1 MAQVFPVPCFTKAV
15 KMDNE
20 NKSIINAGP
29 SKKDKLLE
37 EKEVLEKEIRELS
50 GVSSSQIG
58 YKKARIKIIEKQLAE
73 LDKPKEADTVDKDKQ
88 NEFLMKM
95 MTQKGGMTA

>member
-1 MAQVFPVPCFTKAV
+1 
-15 KMDNE
+15 MDNE
-20 NKSIINAGP
+20 NKGIIKAGP
-29 SKKDKLLE
+29 SRKDKLLE
-37 EKEVLEKEIRELS
+37 EKEALEKELRELS

-95 MTQKGGMTA
+95 MAKNQGMAA

>member
-1 MAQVFPVPCFTKAV
+1 
-15 KMDNE
+15 MDNE
-20 NKSIINAGP
+20 NKSIVNVGP

-37 EKEVLEKEIRELS
+37 EKEALEKEIRELS

-58 YKKARIKIIEKQLAE
+58 YKKARIKIIEKQLAD
-73 LDKPKEADTVDKDKQ
+73 LDKPKEGNSTDKDSQ

-95 MTQKGGMTA
+95 MAQKGGMTA

>member
-1 MAQVFPVPCFTKAV
+1 
-15 KMDNE
+15 MDNE

-37 EKEVLEKEIRELS
+37 EKEALEKEIRELS
-50 GVSSSQIG
+50 GVSSSQIR
-58 YKKARIKIIEKQLAE
+58 YKEARIKIIEKQLD
-73 LDKPKEADTVDKDKQ
+73 LDKPKEGNSTDKDSQ

-95 MTQKGGMTA
+95 MAQKGGMTA

>member
-1 MAQVFPVPCFTKAV
+1 
-15 KMDNE
+15 MDNE

>member
-1 MAQVFPVPCFTKAV
+1 LFLQKVA

-20 NKSIINAGP
+20 NKGIINAGP

-37 EKEVLEKEIRELS
+37 EKEALQKELRELS
-50 GVSSSQIG
+50 GVSSSQTR
-58 YKKARIKIIEKQLAE
+58 YKEACLKVIERQILE
-73 LDKPKEADTVDKDKQ
+73 QDKPKEGNGTDKDSQ

-95 MTQKGGMTA
+95 MAQNQGMAA